1 MESNIELEKRLR
13 VEQQMA
19 DFEKSMPEATKHE
32 RKMIRAALTI
42 FEGTLEFVPNE
53 KPKHD
58 NAKHTNLDLFTLLQG
73 VERII

>member
-1 MESNIELEKRLR
+1 MESTTELQNRLR

-19 DFEKSMPEATKHE
+19 DLEKSMPDTTKHE

-42 FEGTLEFVPNE
+42 FEGTLEFVPDE

-58 NAKHTNLDLFTLLQG
+58 NAKHTNLDLFALLQG
-73 VERII
+73 VERIV